1 MAIYD
6 QSATTAPQQQPYNPL
21 SFHNLLLG
29 GLLSFAPSLLSKLF
43 GHDPAAEYRKQANK
57 IIDPQNIA
65 RLQQQFY
72 QQLQASPAFSQ
83 AQGNIALGANVA
95 GNQLQ
100 NSLAARGIGT
110 SGTGAVLSSLVPS
123 LVGSQQAG
131 LRTATYNSAQEQA
144 MNNIQQQL
152 AALQGRMP
160 ASTSSQ
166 LFGAG
171 LDAFGPML
179 SDWLHSRR
187 GNPPPQYG
195 YR

>member
-1 MAIYD
+1 M
-6 QSATTAPQQQPYNPL
+6 NPL
-21 SFHNLLLG
+21 LLS
-29 GLLSFAPSLLSKLF
+29 GLLSFAPGLLSRIF
-43 GHDPAAEYRKQANK
+43 GGDPAAAYRKKVGK

-144 MNNIQQQL
+144 MNNIKAQID
-152 AALQGRMP
+152 ALQGKMP
-160 ASTSSQ
+160 ASQTSQ
-166 LFGAG
+166 MFGAG

-179 SDWLHSRR
+179 AQWLRQRQGGGGMGYNPGQVAGQQFANATR
-187 GNPPPQYG
+187 GLF
-195 YR
+195 